1 VIDRDSLARDQVI
14 ALQSHFLRLI
24 EFGRA
29 GFGVPVSCFPVFTR
43 RALRKLAVFDG
54 FGIDDLDVALSN
66 HLLDMLESNVSEM
79 KEVKAQ

>member
-1 VIDRDSLARDQVI
+1 MT
-14 ALQSHFLRLI
+14 H
-24 EFGRA
+24 
-29 GFGVPVSCFPVFTR
+29 TW
-43 RALRKLAVFDG
+43 KLAVFDG